1 MTRTAVT
8 TIAAAALLLTG
19 SALTAQSGPY
29 AKITEIKIGGQGGHD
44 YLAVDQGTR
53 RLFISNSTQMVVI
66 DIDKGAVAGTI
77 ADTPRVHGIA
87 FVPGGKGF
95 TSNGGENQ
103 ASIVD
108 LKTLQTIKK
117 VDIGPGPDAILY
129 EPKNNEVYAF
139 NHAAGSATVVKAD
152 TGAMVATI
160 QLSGGSVETGV
171 ADPALGRVF
180 VNIEANSTIDAID
193 IATHQ
198 VVATWSVAPAEGPT
212 GLAIDTT
219 NHLLFSGG
227 GKYTVVL
234 DAKTGKVVA
243 QMPICDGTDATWFD
257 PETKY
262 VFTSCS
268 NNTGGAITIGH
279 EDAPNK
285 LTVVQTLSTIRGA
298 ATMAVD
304 TKTHHIFVVGQ
315 DYQAPDPNAPAPA
328 GGRGGRGGTPV
339 PNSFRALVFGI
350 GGK

>member
-8 TIAAAALLLTG
+8 TITAAALLLSG
-19 SALTAQSGPY
+19 SAITAQSGPY

-44 YLAVDQGTR
+44 YLAVDPGTR

-66 DIDKGAVAGTI
+66 DIDKNAVVGTI

-95 TSNGGENQ
+95 TSNGGENK

-108 LKTLQTIKK
+108 LQTLKTLNK
-117 VDIGPGPDAILY
+117 VDIGPGPDAIMY

-139 NHAAGSATVVKAD
+139 NHSAGTATVVKAD

-160 QLSGGSVETGV
+160 KLSGGSVETGV
-171 ADPALGRVF
+171 ADPDLGRVF

-193 IATHQ
+193 IKTHQ
-198 VVATWSVAPAEGPT
+198 VVATWPIAPAVGGT
-212 GLAIDTT
+212 GLAIDLQ

-227 GKYTVVL
+227 GGDSGGKHYTVMI
-234 DAKTGKVVA
+234 DAKTGKVVG
-243 QMPICDGTDATWFD
+243 QMEICADTDATSFD
-257 PETKY
+257 PQTKM

-268 NNTGGAITIGH
+268 GSMTIGH
-279 EDAPNK
+279 EDSPTK
-285 LTVVQTLSTIRGA
+285 LSVVQTLQTIAGGQ
-298 ATMAVD
+298 TMAVD
-304 TKTHHIFVVGQ
+304 LKTHHIYVVGYDTQ
-315 DYQAPDPNAPAPA
+315 PGAAGARRPAP
-328 GGRGGRGGTPV
+328 V
-339 PNSFRALVFGI
+339 PDTFRALVFGP

>member
-1 MTRTAVT
+1 MHARLTRFTGMTTLGLL
-8 TIAAAALLLTG
+8 IAAAG
-19 SALTAQSGPY
+19 LTAQSGEY
-29 AKITEIKIGGQGGHD
+29 AKVTEIKIGGNGGHD
-44 YLAVDQGTR
+44 YLAVDPGTR

-66 DIDKGAVAGTI
+66 DIDQNTVVGTI

-95 TSNGGENQ
+95 TSNGGENK

-108 LKTLQTIKK
+108 LKTLQTSSKA
-117 VDIGPGPDAILY
+117 DIGPGPDAIMY

-139 NHAAGSATVVKAD
+139 NHAAGTATVVKAD

-160 QLSGGSVETGV
+160 KLSGTSVETGV
-171 ADPALGRVF
+171 ADPELGRVF

-193 IATHQ
+193 IKTHQ
-198 VVATWSVAPAEGPT
+198 VVATWSVAPADGPT
-212 GLAIDTT
+212 GLAIDTA
-219 NHLLFSGG
+219 NHLLFAGG
-227 GKYTVVL
+227 GKFTVAI

-257 PETKY
+257 PGTKM

-268 NNTGGAITIGH
+268 GATGGSITIAH
-279 EDAPNK
+279 EDSPTK

-298 ATMAVD
+298 ATMALD
-304 TKTHHIFVVGQ
+304 LKTHRIYVVGQ
-315 DYQAPDPNAPAPA
+315 DYAAPDPNAPAPA
-328 GGRGGRGGTPV
+328 GRGRGPAAV

>member
-1 MTRTAVT
+1 MVLTMTRT
-8 TIAAAALLLTG
+8 TIAFLAAAVAVG
-19 SALTAQSGPY
+19 GAALGAQSGPY
-29 AKITEIKIGGQGGHD
+29 AKVTEIKIGGQGGHD
-44 YLAVDQGTR
+44 YLAIDQGTR

-66 DIDKGAVAGTI
+66 DIDKNTLAGTI

-139 NHAAGSATVVKAD
+139 NHTAGSATVVKAD
-152 TGAMVATI
+152 TGAAVTTI
-160 QLSGGSVETGV
+160 KLSGGGVETGV

-198 VVATWSVAPAEGPT
+198 VVATWPIAPAVGGT
-212 GLAIDTT
+212 GLAIDLQ

-227 GKYTVVL
+227 GGGKYTVMM
-234 DAKTGKVVA
+234 DAKTGKVVG
-243 QMPICDGTDATWFD
+243 QMEICSDTDATWFD
-257 PETKY
+257 PGTKY
-262 VFTSCS
+262 VFTACS
-268 NNTGGAITIGH
+268 GTMTIGH
-279 EDAPNK
+279 EDSPTK
-285 LTVVQTLSTIRGA
+285 LSVVQTLTTIAGGQTMALDPTTHKIYVVGYDTQPGA
-298 ATMAVD
+298 A
-304 TKTHHIFVVGQ
+304 GRR
-315 DYQAPDPNAPAPA
+315 PAP
-328 GGRGGRGGTPV
+328 V
-339 PNSFRALVFGI
+339 PDTFRALVFGMS
-350 GGK
+350 GK

>member
-1 MTRTAVT
+1 MTRTTGT
-8 TIAAAALLLTG
+8 TITAAALLLAG
-19 SALTAQSGPY
+19 AALTAQSGPY
-29 AKITEIKIGGQGGHD
+29 AKVTEIKIGGQGGHD
-44 YLAVDQGTR
+44 YIAVDPGTR
-53 RLFISNSTQMVVI
+53 RMFVSNSTQMVVI
-66 DIDKGAVAGTI
+66 DIDKNAVVGTI

-95 TSNGGENQ
+95 TSNGMTGE

-108 LKTLQTIKK
+108 LKTLQTLKK

-139 NHAAGSATVVKAD
+139 NHAAGTATVVKAD
-152 TGAMVATI
+152 TGAKVATI
-160 QLSGGSVETGV
+160 KLSGGAVETGV

-212 GLAIDTT
+212 GLAIDTA

-227 GKYTVVL
+227 GKFTVVL

-257 PETKY
+257 AETKY

-279 EDAPNK
+279 EDSPTK
-285 LTVVQTLSTIRGA
+285 LTVVQTLTTIRGG

-304 TKTHHIFVVGQ
+304 AKTHHIFVVGQ
-315 DYQAPDPNAPAPA
+315 DYQAPDPNAAPA
-328 GGRGGRGGTPV
+328 GGRGRGGVPV
-339 PNSFRALVFGI
+339 PESFRALVFGI
-350 GGK
+350 AGK